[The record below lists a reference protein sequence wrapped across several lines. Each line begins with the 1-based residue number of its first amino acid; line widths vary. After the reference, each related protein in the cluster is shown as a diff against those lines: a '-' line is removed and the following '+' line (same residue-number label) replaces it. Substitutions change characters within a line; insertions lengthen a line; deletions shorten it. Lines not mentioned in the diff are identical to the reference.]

1 MRKVAKAKAQD
12 KNFRVL
18 GSRGDIVK
26 MLVANGITPGS
37 ENPYLAYEQ
46 AKKLIFEGRRL
57 SPQSYEMTIRWICD
71 FLRI

>member
-1 MRKVAKAKAQD
+1 MRKLAKVKAQD

-18 GSRGDIVK
+18 GSQRDIVK
-26 MLVANGITPGS
+26 MLVANGITPDS
-37 ENPYLAYEQ
+37 WNPYLAYEQ
-46 AKKLIFEGRRL
+46 AKKLVFEGRLL